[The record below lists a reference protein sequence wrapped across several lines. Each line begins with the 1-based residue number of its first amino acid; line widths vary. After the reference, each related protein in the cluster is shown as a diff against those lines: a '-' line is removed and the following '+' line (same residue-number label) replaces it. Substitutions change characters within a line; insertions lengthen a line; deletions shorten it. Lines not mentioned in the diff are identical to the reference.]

1 MNLENR
7 SLPEITIKAFIL
19 GVLLSMILAAAN
31 AYLGLF
37 AGMTVSA
44 SIPAAVVSMGVLRLF
59 RKSNILEN
67 NIVQTAAS
75 AGESLA
81 AGVIFTL
88 PALVIMEFWTEFNFF
103 WITIIA
109 GFGGILGVLFTIP
122 LRRALIV
129 EGKLKFPEGIATAE
143 VLETGQQGG
152 SGIRLIAIA
161 SAIGAL
167 FKIGAKG
174 IGFWP
179 EIVEVAGRV
188 KSSIAYFG
196 SNLSPAL
203 LSVGYIVG
211 LNISILIFLGG
222 ALNWYAAIPMVAAQ
236 NDWPAYQL
244 LNKNVPDNWDLANA
258 QYGIINPND
267 PNVWNKDTDEAVAWN
282 VFALKCKAADPNATP
297 AQIEEIR
304 KYNEDNVLA
313 KLGTP
318 IETVKYANQ
327 IWKWRTRYLGVGGML
342 LGGLWTIFAMRKSLF
357 SGIASGLRAYKKL
370 SAGSEEIQRTDKD
383 MPMKWILVLIVA
395 SIVPLYIVYQ
405 YFVKDVTVSLPM
417 AVVMLAAGFVFSAV
431 AGYMAGL
438 VGSSNNPISG
448 VTIATVTVSALL
460 LVVLM
465 GRDNVNGPAAAII
478 IGSVVCC
485 AAAIAG
491 DNMQDLKAGRLV
503 GATPWKQQVMQ
514 IVGTVSGALVI
525 APVLMLLHKAYGFRG
540 QPGAGSDALSAVQAN
555 LMASV
560 AKGVFKGDLP
570 WTYVF
575 IGMSIAAVVI
585 ALDQYLKRIGSSFR
599 TPVLAVTIG
608 IYLPLELAVPIFAG
622 GLIHYATKRYHN
634 RARTPAEKV
643 EASGRNGL
651 LFASGLIT
659 GEALMGIILAI
670 PIILLKKFDID
681 LPIIKHITGSV
692 MPFGGWL
699 GTILLIGVAYW
710 LYKTVRGSRTAG

>member
-1 MNLENR
+1 MDQK
-7 SLPEITIKAFIL
+7 SLPEITIKAVIL

-59 RKSNILEN
+59 KKSNILEN

-88 PALVIMEFWTEFNFF
+88 PALVIMGFWEDFDFL
-103 WITIIA
+103 WVAIIA
-109 GFGGILGVLFTIP
+109 GFGGLLGVLFTIP

-129 EGKLKFPEGIATAE
+129 EGKLQFPEGIATAE

-152 SGIRLIAIA
+152 AGVRYIAVA
-161 SAIGAL
+161 SIVGAL

-179 EIVEVAGRV
+179 EVVEGARRV
-188 KSSIAYFG
+188 KGTIAYAG

-211 LNISILIFLGG
+211 LNIAVLIFLGG
-222 ALNWYAAIPMVAAQ
+222 ALNWYAAIPFVVAQ
-236 NDWPAYQL
+236 DEWPQYQL
-244 LNKNVPDNWDLANA
+244 VNRNVPEDWDISSAT
-258 QYGIINPND
+258 YGVLDPSD
-267 PNVWNKDTDEAVAWN
+267 PNVWDAEADGPRVWN
-282 VFALKCKAADPNATP
+282 VFALECTTPDPNATE
-297 AQIEEIR
+297 EEIAAI
-304 KYNEDNVLA
+304 NEANEALQA

-318 IETVKYANQ
+318 VETAKYAGHT
-327 IWKWRTRYLGVGGML
+327 WSKRTRYLGVGGML
-342 LGGLWTIFAMRKSLF
+342 LGGLWTIFAMRKSLV
-357 SGIASGLRAYKKL
+357 SGIASGLRAYRQVTGGGENTI
-370 SAGSEEIQRTDKD
+370 ARTDKD
-383 MPMKWILVLIVA
+383 MPMKWVLVLIIA
-395 SIVPLYIVYQ
+395 SIVPLFLVYQ
-405 YFVKDVTVSLPM
+405 YFVKDVSVSLPM
-417 AVVMLAAGFVFSAV
+417 AAVMLVAGFVFSAV

-448 VTIATVTVSALL
+448 VTIATVTLSALL

-465 GRDNVNGPAAAII
+465 GRDNINGPAAAII

-491 DNMQDLKAGRLV
+491 DNMQDLKAGQIV

-514 IVGTVSGALVI
+514 IVGTASGALVI
-525 APVLMLLHKAYGFRG
+525 APVLMLLYKAYGFRG
-540 QPGAGSDALSAVQAN
+540 QPGAEADALSAVQAN

-560 AKGVFKGDLP
+560 SRGVFKGDLP
-570 WTYVF
+570 WTFVF
-575 IGMSIAAVVI
+575 VGMGIAAAVI
-585 ALDQYLKRIGSSFR
+585 ALDLYLKSIGSSFR

-608 IYLPLELAVPIFAG
+608 IYLPLELAVPIFLG
-622 GLIHYATKRYHN
+622 GLIHFATKRFHAS
-634 RARTPAEKV
+634 RQTPAEQI
-643 EASGRNGL
+643 EASNRNGL

-659 GEALMGIILAI
+659 GEALMGILLAI
-670 PIILLKKFDID
+670 PIIILKQYDVS
-681 LPIIKHITGSV
+681 LPIIEHYTKDIL
-692 MPFGGWL
+692 PFGNWIGI
-699 GTILLIGVAYW
+699 ILLLAVAYW
-710 LYKTVRGSRTAG
+710 LYVTARGQRQGT